1 MFITE
6 ALDKLKIES
15 GHFFQ
20 LKREQE
26 LTVNCLLEGRNV
38 FAVMPTG
45 YGKSFVFQ
53 VFLKAM
59 NCKKI
64 SQAMGGNTIVL
75 VICPLT
81 SIIED
86 QVKERESLSLKC
98 VTLDEFMNFSDRDK
112 HQTVFASAEQVL
124 SKRFTEMLQDR
135 PSKLHSALE
144 LLVIDGSHTVE
155 MWTGKRLKK

>member
-15 GHFFQ
+15 GHCFQ

-64 SQAMGGNTIVL
+64 SQAMEGNTTVL

-86 QVKERESLSLKC
+86 QVKKRESLSLKC
-98 VTLDEFMNFSDRDK
+98 VITFDEFMNVSDRDK
-112 HQTVFASAEQVL
+112 HQIVFASAEQVL

-135 PSKLHSALE
+135 SSKLHGALE
-144 LLVIDGSHTVE
+144 LLVIDESHAVE
-155 MWTGKRLKK
+155 MWTGK